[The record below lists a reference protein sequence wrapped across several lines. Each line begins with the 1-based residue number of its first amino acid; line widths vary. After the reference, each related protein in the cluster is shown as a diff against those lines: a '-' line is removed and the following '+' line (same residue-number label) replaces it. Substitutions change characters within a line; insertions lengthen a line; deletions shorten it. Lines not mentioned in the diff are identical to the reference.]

1 VQPLPETTAAL
12 AALALATAD
21 SEEAL
26 TEEFDEAAATT
37 RRIAPECVGV
47 TLTFV
52 QDGLSFTWV
61 ASDLGSEALDASHDA
76 VARLPAH
83 RTERGGA
90 VTDSGDDP
98 VDERAWRTFA
108 SATARAGVRSTLS
121 IPLMAGDRVYGGLNL
136 YGSTPGAFDGHHE
149 ELAALYG
156 GWAGGAVMNADL
168 SLASLARAK
177 HAPRALA
184 DADSSNLAVGMIM
197 AAHDVPEADARV
209 TLSDAAARA
218 GVSAGQAADI
228 LLETR
233 VL

>member
-1 VQPLPETTAAL
+1 VQPLPETTEAL
-12 AALALATAD
+12 AALALATDDPEA
-21 SEEAL
+21 AL

-61 ASDLGSEALDASHDA
+61 ASDLGSEALDAGHDP
-76 VARLPAH
+76 VARP
-83 RTERGGA
+83 
-90 VTDSGDDP
+90 P
-98 VDERAWRTFA
+98 
-108 SATARAGVRSTLS
+108 AGVRSTLS

-136 YGSTPGAFDGHHE
+136 YGRTPGAFDGHHE

-168 SLASLARAK
+168 SFASMARARN
-177 HAPRALA
+177 APRALA
-184 DADSSNLAVGMIM
+184 EADSSNLAVGMIM
-197 AAHDVPEADARV
+197 AAHDVPEADARD

-218 GVSAGQAADI
+218 GVTAGQAADI

-233 VL
+233 AL